1 MTYVIIHALAPIFVI
16 MLLGFWAGK
25 AGMVDNKNVSL
36 LNIFVMDFAL
46 PATLFSSTVQTPW
59 AGIVAQSPLVL
70 VLTGAMWIT
79 YAGIYFLATS
89 VFKRTPQD
97 AAVLTLT
104 VALPNYAA
112 LGLPILGSVLG
123 EGAST
128 SLSVA
133 VSIACGSVL
142 MTPFCLLI
150 LEREKARAAGE
161 NSGSTLAMLPVV
173 VRRDV
178 DGQAR
183 IPVGVRGMKRE
194 QRAAGWVQ
202 AQNIVR
208 SVTPEM
214 LVERERLL
222 GSPFVSQPPVQA
234 AIALTLDDW
243 PWRWGVTG
251 STGYALATEI
261 PVLHAASDLDLL
273 IRAPQPLAREAL
285 LEWQSRVAKLPC
297 RADTQVETPYGA
309 FALNEWLRDGRA
321 LLKTSHGARLTTAP
335 WRREE

>member
-46 PATLFSSTVQTPW
+46 PATLFSATVQTPW

-79 YAGIYFLATS
+79 YAAIYFLATS

-161 NSGSTLAMLPVV
+161 NSGSTLAMLPVLMWRSVKKPIVWGPLLGV
-173 VRRDV
+173 VLSAIGIKMPDLLLASIKPLGLAATAAALFLTGV
-178 DGQAR
+178 ILSAR
-183 IPVGVRGMKRE
+183 KLQQLNALIATSTIVKLLVQPFIAWGLVMLLGLHGSIAITAILMIAL
-194 QRAAGWVQ
+194 AAGFFGVVFGNRFGVQ
-202 AQNIVR
+202 SPDAEAVLLLS
-208 SVTPEM
+208 SVLCILSLP
-214 LVERERLL
+214 LFI
-222 GSPFVSQPPVQA
+222 S
-234 AIALTLDDW
+234 LTSGL
-243 PWRWGVTG
+243 
-251 STGYALATEI
+251 
-261 PVLHAASDLDLL
+261 
-273 IRAPQPLAREAL
+273 
-285 LEWQSRVAKLPC
+285 
-297 RADTQVETPYGA
+297 
-309 FALNEWLRDGRA
+309 
-321 LLKTSHGARLTTAP
+321 
-335 WRREE
+335 

>member
-46 PATLFSSTVQTPW
+46 PATLFSATVQTPW

-79 YAGIYFLATS
+79 YAAIYFLATS

-142 MTPFCLLI
+142 MTLFCLLI
-150 LEREKARAAGE
+150 LNVKARAAGE
-161 NSGSTLAMLPVV
+161 NSGSTLAMLPVLMWRSVKKPIVWGPLLGV
-173 VRRDV
+173 VLSAIGIKMPDLLLASIKPLGLAATAAALFLTGV
-178 DGQAR
+178 ILSAR
-183 IPVGVRGMKRE
+183 KLQLNALIATSTIVKLLVQPFIAWGLVMLLGLHGSIAITAILMIAT
-194 QRAAGWVQ
+194 AAGFFGVVFGNRFGVQ
-202 AQNIVR
+202 SPDAEAVLLLS
-208 SVTPEM
+208 SVLCILSLP
-214 LVERERLL
+214 LFI
-222 GSPFVSQPPVQA
+222 S
-234 AIALTLDDW
+234 LTSGL
-243 PWRWGVTG
+243 
-251 STGYALATEI
+251 
-261 PVLHAASDLDLL
+261 
-273 IRAPQPLAREAL
+273 
-285 LEWQSRVAKLPC
+285 
-297 RADTQVETPYGA
+297 
-309 FALNEWLRDGRA
+309 
-321 LLKTSHGARLTTAP
+321 
-335 WRREE
+335 

>member
-1 MTYVIIHALAPIFVI
+1 MTYVIIHALAPIFII

-46 PATLFSSTVQTPW
+46 PAALFSATVQTPW
-59 AGIVAQSPLVL
+59 AGIVAQSPLIV

-79 YAGIYFLATS
+79 YAAIYFLATG
-89 VFKRTPQD
+89 VFKKSPQD

-123 EGAST
+123 ESSAT

-161 NSGSTLAMLPVV
+161 NSGSTLAMLPVLMW
-173 VRRDV
+173 RSLKK
-178 DGQAR
+178 
-183 IPVGVRGMKRE
+183 P
-194 QRAAGWVQ
+194 
-202 AQNIVR
+202 IVLG
-208 SVTPEM
+208 P
-214 LVERERLL
+214 LL
-222 GSPFVSQPPVQA
+222 GVVLSAIGIKMPDLLLASIKPLGLSATAAALFLTGVILSARRLKLNAVGGIATVTKLLIQPFIAWGIVLAFGLHGAVA
-234 AIALTLDDW
+234 ITAILMIALSAGFFGVVFGNRFGVQSPDAEAVLLLSSVLCILSLPLFITL
-243 PWRWGVTG
+243 
-251 STGYALATEI
+251 
-261 PVLHAASDLDLL
+261 
-273 IRAPQPLAREAL
+273 
-285 LEWQSRVAKLPC
+285 
-297 RADTQVETPYGA
+297 
-309 FALNEWLRDGRA
+309 
-321 LLKTSHGARLTTAP
+321 TSGI
-335 WRREE
+335 

>member
-46 PATLFSSTVQTPW
+46 PATLFSATVQTPW
-59 AGIVAQSPLVL
+59 AGIVAQSPLVV

-79 YAGIYFLATS
+79 YAAIYFLATS

-150 LEREKARAAGE
+150 LEREKAA
-161 NSGSTLAMLPVV
+161 P
-173 VRRDV
+173 
-178 DGQAR
+178 
-183 IPVGVRGMKRE
+183 RE
-194 QRAAGWVQ
+194 KTAV
-202 AQNIVR
+202 
-208 SVTPEM
+208 
-214 LVERERLL
+214 L
-222 GSPFVSQPPVQA
+222 
-234 AIALTLDDW
+234 
-243 PWRWGVTG
+243 RW
-251 STGYALATEI
+251 
-261 PVLHAASDLDLL
+261 
-273 IRAPQPLAREAL
+273 QC
-285 LEWQSRVAKLPC
+285 C
-297 RADTQVETPYGA
+297 RC
-309 FALNEWLRDGRA
+309 
-321 LLKTSHGARLTTAP
+321 
-335 WRREE
+335 

>member
-1 MTYVIIHALAPIFVI
+1 

-46 PATLFSSTVQTPW
+46 PAALFSATVQTPW
-59 AGIVAQSPLVL
+59 AGIVAQSPLIV

-79 YAGIYFLATS
+79 YAAIYFLATG
-89 VFKRTPQD
+89 VFKKSPQD

-123 EGAST
+123 EGSAT

-161 NSGSTLAMLPVV
+161 NSGSTLAMLPVLMW
-173 VRRDV
+173 RSLKK
-178 DGQAR
+178 
-183 IPVGVRGMKRE
+183 P
-194 QRAAGWVQ
+194 
-202 AQNIVR
+202 IVLG
-208 SVTPEM
+208 P
-214 LVERERLL
+214 LL
-222 GSPFVSQPPVQA
+222 GVVLSAIGIKIPDLLLASIKPLGLSATAAALFLTGVILSARRLKLNAMVGIATVTKLLIQPFIAWGIVLAFGLHGAVA
-234 AIALTLDDW
+234 ITAILMIALSAGFFGVVFGNRFGVQSPDAEAVLLLSSVLCILSLPLFITL
-243 PWRWGVTG
+243 
-251 STGYALATEI
+251 
-261 PVLHAASDLDLL
+261 
-273 IRAPQPLAREAL
+273 
-285 LEWQSRVAKLPC
+285 
-297 RADTQVETPYGA
+297 
-309 FALNEWLRDGRA
+309 
-321 LLKTSHGARLTTAP
+321 TSGI
-335 WRREE
+335 